1 MARAREFR
9 LSLSNSERKKVR
21 KLQKRAASDYARTRY
36 GIILHADESLWDGV
50 PTYRQIADRAGVSV
64 PTVINTLRE
73 YSEKGLAYAVTPAR
87 SPASDTARLK
97 ATGDVEAK
105 IVAKACSKAPGGR
118 ANWTMTLLQQKNVS
132 TFSLI

>member
-64 PTVINTLRE
+64 LTVINTLRE
-73 YSEKGLAYAVTPAR
+73 YSEKGLAYV
-87 SPASDTARLK
+87 
-97 ATGDVEAK
+97 
-105 IVAKACSKAPGGR
+105 
-118 ANWTMTLLQQKNVS
+118 
-132 TFSLI
+132 